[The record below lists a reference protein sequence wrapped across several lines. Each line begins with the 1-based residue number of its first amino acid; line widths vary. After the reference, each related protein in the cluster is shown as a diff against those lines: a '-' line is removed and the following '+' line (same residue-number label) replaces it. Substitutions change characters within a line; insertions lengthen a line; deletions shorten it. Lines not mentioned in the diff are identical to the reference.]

1 MPRRPEPTR
10 LKILKGNPGKR
21 PLNGAEPVPP
31 ADGIVPPAWLA
42 GAALERWNE
51 LLPLLQ
57 EVRLMTR
64 ADIGTL
70 ARYADTWA
78 WWRRCREVIDREG
91 DTLVIRDDHGN
102 EKYRQQRPEV
112 GIVNRLAQQLG
123 RLENEFGLTPSARA
137 GLQSAP
143 HEAPDELTEFLKTH
157 GAG

>member
-1 MPRRPEPTR
+1 MPRRPQPTQ
-10 LKILKGNPGKR
+10 LKILRGNPGKR
-21 PLNGAEPVPP
+21 PLNRAEPLPS
-31 ADGIVPPAWLA
+31 ADGITPPKWLA
-42 GAALERWNE
+42 GSALDKWNE

-78 WWRRCREVIDREG
+78 WWRRCREVIEREG
-91 DTLVIRDDHGN
+91 DTLVIRDDRGN

-112 GIVNRLAQQLG
+112 GIVNKLAQQLG
-123 RLENEFGLTPSARA
+123 RLESEFGLSPAARA

-143 HEAPDELTEFLKTH
+143 HEAPDELTQFFSTH
-157 GAG
+157 GA